1 MAPIRTKL
9 TDIPTYSDIEI
20 WADTDATF
28 SRFFEECVGA
38 PELCPLVQ
46 YSDDA
51 ATLEAMIYDKLEE
64 LKFRPVA
71 YEGAIVDYSLVQS
84 FIRPSLYRPVRWTL
98 LAGALD
104 GLLSGNLTQALEF
117 AAAIL
122 TDGGDAHSSNVE
134 TDSAYGIHC
143 SDKKVRTDNL
153 DEILPQMH
161 KQWEASK
168 SLGDFTSYL
177 STSCAQWKLEPRER
191 YEAGFNHIKTRNP
204 LFVIGNTL
212 DPATSIRA
220 AFNISAGF
228 EDSVVLT
235 QDGYGVSHHLSP
247 SSIPLNSKWADLEP

>member
-1 MAPIRTKL
+1 MPLTPIITEL
-9 TDIPTYSDIEI
+9 TDILTSSDIEI

-28 SRFFEECVGA
+28 SRFFQECVDA
-38 PELCPLVQ
+38 PELCPLVK

-51 ATLEAMIYDKLEE
+51 ATLETMIYDKLEE

-98 LAGALD
+98 LAAALD
-104 GLLSGNLTQALEF
+104 GLLSGNLTQALES
-117 AAAIL
+117 AGAIL
-122 TDGGDAHSSNVE
+122 LDGGDAHSSNVE

-143 SDKKVRTDNL
+143 SDKSVRTDNL
-153 DEILPQMH
+153 DELLPQMH
-161 KQWEASK
+161 RQWKASR

-177 STSCAQWKLEPRER
+177 SVSCAQWKLEPRER
-191 YEAGFNHIKTRNP
+191 YEAGFNHIKTKNP
-204 LFVIGNTL
+204 LLVIGNTL

-235 QDGYGVSHHLSP
+235 QDGYGVRHQFSLS
-247 SSIPLNSKWADLEP
+247 DLPPPN